1 MDLESLESHKRHTL
15 TLQLAPMIDI
25 FFLIIIFL
33 LKSTIVA
40 DVSIIFPG
48 QMHPPLSKS
57 REALETFPEIVL
69 DGNQVILGF
78 MNEKKS
84 IEDIQSI
91 KDEELQ
97 IMKAKVEAYIKSKD
111 EKVRAQ
117 FVNVNFITSREN
129 RYDNVFAVV
138 KFLRKIGFQSVQFIA
153 EGESN

>member
-1 MDLESLESHKRHTL
+1 MDLESIESQKRHTL

-40 DVSIIFPG
+40 DVSIIFPS

-57 REALETFPEIVL
+57 KEALETFPEIVL
-69 DGNQVILGF
+69 DENQVILGF
-78 MNEKKS
+78 MNETKKIS
-84 IEDIQSI
+84 ELESMPE
-91 KDEELQ
+91 EELQ
-97 IMKAKVEAYIKSKD
+97 LMKARVEAYIKSKD

-129 RYDNVFAVV
+129 RYQNVFAVV

-153 EGESN
+153 EGESQ